1 MGYGKL
7 IAFEGA
13 DCAGKSSIIEKLKIV
28 LPVIYNN
35 EKFLYTRE
43 PGNLLSEDNECEAIR
58 KEVIFNKEL
67 TVKEQAELFAKSRLI
82 HTKDII
88 DKLKEGYNVITDRY
102 LLSSLIYQ
110 GIILGFEEV
119 YDINKDVIKLLND
132 NDIKLETIVF
142 KINKNTY
149 NERMSNRQ
157 EEKDALEDVELS
169 QVLDRIDYYNL
180 TSSRIEL
187 NCVKKNDISVVNA
200 NGTDY
205 GRMLIDTLYHINRIL
220 EEE

>member
-28 LPVIYNN
+28 LPVIYDN

-58 KEVIFNKEL
+58 KEVISNKEL
-67 TVKEQAELFAKSRLI
+67 TVREQAELFAKSRLI

-88 DKLKEGYNVITDRY
+88 DKLKEGYNIITDRY

-110 GIILGFEEV
+110 GIILGFKEV

-205 GRMLIDTLYHINRIL
+205 GRMLIDTLNHINRIL

>member
-1 MGYGKL
+1 MGHGKL

-28 LPVIYNN
+28 LPVIYDN

-43 PGNLLSEDNECEAIR
+43 PGNLLSKDNECEAIR
-58 KEVIFNKEL
+58 KEVTSNKEL
-67 TVKEQAELFAKSRLI
+67 TVREQTELFAKSRLI

-110 GIILGFEEV
+110 GIVLGFEEV

-157 EEKDALEDVELS
+157 EEKDVLEDVQLS
-169 QVLDRIDYYNL
+169 QVMDRIDYYNL
-180 TSSRIEL
+180 TSSNIEL
-187 NCVKKNDISVVNA
+187 NCVNKNDISVVNA

-205 GRMLIDTLYHINRIL
+205 GRMLIDTLNHINRIL

>member
-28 LPVIYNN
+28 LPVIYDN

-58 KEVIFNKEL
+58 KEVISNKEL
-67 TVKEQAELFAKSRLI
+67 TVREQAELFAKSRLI
-82 HTKDII
+82 HTKYII
-88 DKLKEGYNVITDRY
+88 DKLKEGYNIITDRY

-110 GIILGFEEV
+110 GIILGFKEV

-205 GRMLIDTLYHINRIL
+205 GRMLIDTLNHINRIL

>member
-1 MGYGKL
+1 MGHGKL

-28 LPVIYNN
+28 LPVIYDN

-43 PGNLLSEDNECEAIR
+43 PGNLLSKDNECEAIR
-58 KEVIFNKEL
+58 KEVTSNKEL
-67 TVKEQAELFAKSRLI
+67 TVREQAELFAKSRLI

-110 GIILGFEEV
+110 GIVLGFEEV

-157 EEKDALEDVELS
+157 EEKDVLEDVQLS
-169 QVLDRIDYYNL
+169 QVMDRIDYYNL
-180 TSSRIEL
+180 TSSNIEL
-187 NCVKKNDISVVNA
+187 NCVNKNDISVVNA

-205 GRMLIDTLYHINRIL
+205 GRMLIDTLNHINRIL

>member
-28 LPVIYNN
+28 LPVIYDN

-43 PGNLLSEDNECEAIR
+43 PGNLLSKDNECEAIR
-58 KEVIFNKEL
+58 KEVISNKEL
-67 TVKEQAELFAKSRLI
+67 TVREQAELFAKSRLI

-110 GIILGFEEV
+110 GIILDFKEV

-132 NDIKLETIVF
+132 NNIKLETIIF
-142 KINKNTY
+142 KINEETY
-149 NERMSNRQ
+149 NKRMSNRQ
-157 EEKDALEDVELS
+157 EEKDALEDVELAK
-169 QVLDRIDYYNL
+169 VLDRISYYNST
-180 TSSRIEL
+180 TSSDEL
-187 NCVKKNDISVVNA
+187 KYINNNDISVVNA

-205 GRMLIDTLYHINRIL
+205 GRILIDTLNHINRIL

>member
-58 KEVIFNKEL
+58 KEVISNKEL
-67 TVKEQAELFAKSRLI
+67 AVREQAELFAKSRLI

-110 GIILGFEEV
+110 GIILGFKEV

-205 GRMLIDTLYHINRIL
+205 GRMLIDTLNHINRIL

>member
-28 LPVIYNN
+28 LPVIYDN

-58 KEVIFNKEL
+58 KKVISNKEL
-67 TVKEQAELFAKSRLI
+67 TVREQAELFAKSRLI

-88 DKLKEGYNVITDRY
+88 DKLKKGYNIITDRY

-110 GIILGFEEV
+110 GIILGFKEV

-205 GRMLIDTLYHINRIL
+205 GRMLIDTLNHINRIL

>member
-1 MGYGKL
+1 M
-7 IAFEGA
+7 
-13 DCAGKSSIIEKLKIV
+13 
-28 LPVIYNN
+28 
-35 EKFLYTRE
+35 
-43 PGNLLSEDNECEAIR
+43 
-58 KEVIFNKEL
+58 
-67 TVKEQAELFAKSRLI
+67 
-82 HTKDII
+82 
-88 DKLKEGYNVITDRY
+88 
-102 LLSSLIYQ
+102 LSSLIYQ
-110 GIILGFEEV
+110 GIILGFKEV

-149 NERMSNRQ
+149 NKRMSNRQ

-187 NCVKKNDISVVNA
+187 NYVKKNDISVVNA

-205 GRMLIDTLYHINRIL
+205 GRMLIDTLNHINRIL